1 MANRVLHF
9 GWDVPVHMAGIHDS
23 CERVGG
29 FLGASTRRR
38 PSHGCK
44 ITEINILFFM
54 KLKIVFMKTNQQVIE
69 KDGAQ
74 KKNVEETHDNKA
86 FDMSTNL

>member
-1 MANRVLHF
+1 
-9 GWDVPVHMAGIHDS
+9 
-23 CERVGG
+23 
-29 FLGASTRRR
+29 
-38 PSHGCK
+38 
-44 ITEINILFFM
+44 M

-69 KDGAQ
+69 KDGTQ